1 MQLVIDEKEAFMEK
15 AAGSKEKRYH
25 RVCIFL
31 TDQEMEDLYEV
42 VYKEKTIPSKIFRKA
57 LMSYIDKS
65 LRSYAEEKEE
75 NEEPIIW

>member
-1 MQLVIDEKEAFMEK
+1 MQIVIDEKEDFMEK
-15 AAGSKEKRYH
+15 AAGGKEKRYH

-65 LRSYAEEKEE
+65 LHRYVEEKEE
-75 NEEPIIW
+75 NEEPIVW

>member
-15 AAGSKEKRYH
+15 AAGKEKRYH

-42 VYKEKTIPSKIFRKA
+42 VYREKTIPSKIFRKA

-65 LRSYAEEKEE
+65 LHRYVEEE

>member
-1 MQLVIDEKEAFMEK
+1 MQLVIDEKEDFMEK
-15 AAGSKEKRYH
+15 AAGKGKRYH

-57 LMSYIDKS
+57 LMSYINKS
-65 LRSYAEEKEE
+65 LNRYVEEKEE
-75 NEEPIIW
+75 SEEPMIL